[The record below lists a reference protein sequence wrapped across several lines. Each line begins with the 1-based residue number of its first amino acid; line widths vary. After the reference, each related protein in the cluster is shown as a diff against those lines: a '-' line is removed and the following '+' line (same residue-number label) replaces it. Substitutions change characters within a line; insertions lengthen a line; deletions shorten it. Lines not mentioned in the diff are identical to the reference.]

1 MTSMLISVMNTF
13 WNFSLDLIPLIFRLL
28 GVGLLLLLI
37 AGALAPFESLGWFA
51 GWSGQT
57 DEQEA
62 DQLQRAD
69 TSAVSTIHPPRWEAI
84 ESSDLVDKPMH
95 TKIEHYLIYLSG
107 IGAISGDYLEPNEI
121 ELCDKLAARFPDTAV
136 VKDVFPYAM
145 NNRGLTSHR
154 FFAWMWRRIKQLK
167 VEGRGLLANLIN
179 LRNSFQ
185 ALVSADSRYGPIYN
199 FGTAEVIRDG
209 LLRQGYRVGSGKP
222 VTIIGYSGGAQIA
235 VGAAEYLQ
243 QMLGG
248 VPLWIISL
256 GGMLTADPGLDH
268 ITHLYHLYGSK
279 DPVQKLVP
287 IFYAGRWPIKPH
299 SSWNRAKAE
308 GKITMIDV
316 GPIGH
321 NGAKGYLSTTS
332 HLENGQRFLDRTVES
347 ITKVLELYNSGSYV
361 KGTDERRIGSAVSML
376 SEKEQAS

>member
-1 MTSMLISVMNTF
+1 MTSVLLSVMQTF
-13 WNFSLDLIPLIFRLL
+13 WNFSLDLIPLIFKLL
-28 GVGLLLLLI
+28 GIGLLLLLI
-37 AGALAPFESLGWFA
+37 AAALAPFESLGWWA
-51 GWSGQT
+51 GWFGQAG
-57 DEQEA
+57 EQIEDIETRSTSSAEA
-62 DQLQRAD
+62 VGTMNRPLQK
-69 TSAVSTIHPPRWEAI
+69 VG
-84 ESSDLVDKPMH
+84 ESSNISDKQVQIEP
-95 TKIEHYLIYLSG
+95 EHYLIYLSG

-121 ELCDKLAARFPDTAV
+121 ELCNELAARFPGTAV

-154 FFAWMWRRIKQLK
+154 LFAWMWRRIKQLK
-167 VEGRGLLANLIN
+167 VEGKRLLTQLIN
-179 LRNSFQ
+179 LRNFFQ

-209 LLRQGYRVGSGKP
+209 LLRQSYRVGGGKP

-268 ITHLYHLYGSK
+268 IAHLYHLYGTK

-287 IFYAGRWPIKPH
+287 AFYAGRWPIRSH
-299 SSWNRAKAE
+299 SPWNRAKAE

-321 NGAKGYLSTTS
+321 NGAKGYLSATS
-332 HLENGQRFLDRTVES
+332 HLDNGQRFLDRTVES
-347 ITKVLELYNSGSYV
+347 IAQVLELYSRGS
-361 KGTDERRIGSAVSML
+361 
-376 SEKEQAS
+376 